1 MFRGRTY
8 KLIACVCAFSL
19 CLIGL
24 EPAFQAYAYDE
35 AEIVEGSTVEI
46 ESDEESVYALAE
58 ATDTLTVPSEDSV
71 ASESESELESEY
83 EDSEEGAASEESEV
97 VDDETAADDEGTTL

>member
-1 MFRGRTY
+1 MFRRRTY

-35 AEIVEGSTVEI
+35 AEIVEGSTIEI
-46 ESDEESVYALAE
+46 ESDEASVCALAE
-58 ATDTLTVPSEDSV
+58 ATDTLTVPSEDSI
-71 ASESESELESEY
+71 ASGSESEDEY
-83 EDSEEGAASEESEV
+83 NKEGATSEESEI